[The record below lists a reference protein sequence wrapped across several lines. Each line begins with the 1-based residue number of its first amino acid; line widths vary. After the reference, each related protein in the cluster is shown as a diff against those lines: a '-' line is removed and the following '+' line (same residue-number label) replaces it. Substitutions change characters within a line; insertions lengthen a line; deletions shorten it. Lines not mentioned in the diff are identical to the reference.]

1 MSAEYASFRRRT
13 KLFLGRIC
21 QTQLNSTQLRRNTM
35 KVNKWTLALAA
46 TGVVSLGSV
55 MQAE

>member
-1 MSAEYASFRRRT
+1 
-13 KLFLGRIC
+13 
-21 QTQLNSTQLRRNTM
+21 M

-55 MQAE
+55 MQAEESHPV